1 MSLRVDVLTAAV
13 EDAIKK
19 ARKRRF
25 VQSVEIIMV
34 LRGIDL
40 QKPENRMNIAVPLP
54 NPIPNKLARVAAFA
68 QGAFE
73 LAAKEAGADLI
84 INREQIDALAGNKR
98 QMRKLAKS
106 YDFFITTPDLM
117 PLLGRVIG
125 PIFGPRGKMPEVV
138 PPNADVKGVVDRL
151 RRSVRVRMRA
161 EPSVKTRVGSEIM
174 EPPQIA
180 ENIAAVASE
189 VSRKINLAQHLS
201 ALYVKLTMGPPVSV
215 RVAEVLSR

>member
-1 MSLRVDVLTAAV
+1 MSLKVDVLATAV
-13 EDAIKK
+13 EDAIRK
-19 ARKRRF
+19 AKRRRF
-25 VQSVEIIMV
+25 VQSVEVIMV

-40 QKPENRMNIAVPLP
+40 QKPENRINMAVPLP
-54 NPIPNKLARVAAFA
+54 NPIPNKPAKIAAFA
-68 QGAFE
+68 HGAFE
-73 LAAKEAGADLI
+73 LAAKEAGVDQI

-98 QMRKLAKS
+98 QMRKLAKT

-138 PPNADVKGVVDRL
+138 PPNTDVRSVVDRL

-161 EPSVKTRVGSEIM
+161 EPSVKTRVGSEVM
-174 EPPQIA
+174 EPLQVA

-201 ALYVKLTMGPPVSV
+201 ALYVKLTMGPPVPV
-215 RVAEVLSR
+215 RVVEVLSK